1 MFYLSKRGVKTYI
14 MSRQSKLES
23 FFKIEVSHDPRALR
37 CFVYDP
43 FNRRATFTSSP
54 DPQRDKYITKKA
66 GIHLYYR
73 ELEDTCTFIKPRI
86 DAPNTDASTIPL
98 LKSNLQKAI
107 RRGNTHVAIN
117 TTFWMLEKARTEF
130 FRRLAI
136 IYIEDVCLQD
146 SYSIIVWFMMS
157 NDEHTLRPTDY
168 YIILNIVRDLC
179 ECSHVYTKPR
189 GEPIYKTHTHLELQH
204 LRGQDQLLAL
214 YYRFLY
220 GGMKGDMEMLS
231 NAISYY
237 IENPAEIV
245 VTKYAPID
253 IVLED
258 TCLTILDVAIDFHPF
273 PHLLRYISNRTGM
286 QKERVNQLIWEA
298 ESAYNIRKLDTM
310 STSQKRQA
318 QSEWIAIFPY
328 LSTFRATIM

>member
-1 MFYLSKRGVKTYI
+1 

-23 FFKIEVSHDPRALR
+23 FFKIEVSHDPQTLS

-43 FNRRATFTSSP
+43 LNRRATFAALP
-54 DPQRDKYITKKA
+54 DPHLDKYITKKA

-86 DAPNTDASTIPL
+86 VAPNINTSIPL

-107 RRGNTHVAIN
+107 RRGHTHIAIK
-117 TTFWMLEKARTEF
+117 TTFWMLEKARAEF

-146 SYSIIVWFMMS
+146 SYSIIVWLMMT

-168 YIILNIVRDLC
+168 YIILNIVRNLC

-189 GEPIYKTHTHLELQH
+189 GDPVRNATIHTHNALQH
-204 LRGQDQLLAL
+204 LRGHDQLLAL

-231 NAISYY
+231 NSIAYY
-237 IENPAEIV
+237 IENPIEIV

-258 TCLTILDVAIDFHPF
+258 TCLTILDVAVDFHPF
-273 PHLLRYISNRTGM
+273 PHLLHYISSKTGI
-286 QKERVNQLIWEA
+286 QKERVKHLIWEA
-298 ESAYNIRKLDTM
+298 ESAYNIRKPETI
-310 STSQKRQA
+310 SISQKRQA
-318 QSEWIAIFPY
+318 QLDWLAIFPY
-328 LSTFRATIM
+328 LSTFRETFL

>member
-1 MFYLSKRGVKTYI
+1 

-23 FFKIEVSHDPRALR
+23 FFKIEVSHDPQVLG

-43 FNRRATFTSSP
+43 LNRRALFTSAP
-54 DPQRDKYITKKA
+54 DPNQDKYITKKA

-73 ELEDTCTFIKPRI
+73 ELEDKCIFIKPHI
-86 DAPNTDASTIPL
+86 VASKTNTNASTIPL

-117 TTFWMLEKARTEF
+117 TTFLMLEKARTEF

-146 SYSIIVWFMMS
+146 SYSIIVWLMMS
-157 NDEHTLRPTDY
+157 NEEHTLRPTDY
-168 YIILNIVRDLC
+168 SIILNIVRNLC

-189 GEPIYKTHTHLELQH
+189 VKPVYKTTQTQIHDALQH

-231 NAISYY
+231 NAIAYY
-237 IENPAEIV
+237 IANPAEIV

-273 PHLLRYISNRTGM
+273 PHLLQYISNRTGL
-286 QKERVNQLIWEA
+286 QKERVKQLIWEA
-298 ESAYNIRKLDTM
+298 ESAYNIRKPDTI
-310 STSQKRQA
+310 SASQKTQA
-318 QSEWIAIFPY
+318 QPEWLAISPY